1 MVKKIEG
8 RLNPALSQ
16 KSPHPDYIFTY
27 LNTMFD
33 SAFFGQ
39 VFWGNSVKAY
49 CLFAT
54 ILFLGLI
61 FKRIVSKL
69 LSKLL
74 FRLFKNFSQQSHDD
88 AFVALLI
95 KPIESFILLST
106 LYLSVN
112 QLKHPLQ
119 VPVFHY
125 TKLVGKVKES
135 IPVTIGEC
143 IDRIFL
149 FMIILSVFWII
160 LRIIDFISHV
170 LLFKASLTEN
180 KSDDQLV
187 PFLKEL
193 FKTIVVFIGFFTLLG
208 FVFEVNVL
216 TLITG
221 LGIGGI
227 AIALAAKESLEN
239 LIGSFTIFLDKPFTV
254 GDLVKVDGVEGT
266 VEKVGFRST
275 RIRTMEKTMAVIP
288 NRGMIDGVLENLS
301 LRNSRKVG
309 FMIGLTY
316 ETNAASLRQIITEIE
331 ELIHQHPSTNQ
342 DGNASFKSFGD
353 SGLNVEVN
361 YFVTELDFIQFLKIR
376 QEINLEII
384 DIVLRN
390 KSDFAY
396 PTQRLISDKPLVT
409 KEKEVGNDAVD

>member
-1 MVKKIEG
+1 M
-8 RLNPALSQ
+8 L
-16 KSPHPDYIFTY
+16 
-27 LNTMFD
+27 D
-33 SAFFGQ
+33 SAFFDQ
-39 VFWGNSVKAY
+39 IFWGNTIKAY
-49 CLFAT
+49 CLFGG

-61 FKRIVSKL
+61 FKRIVSRL
-69 LSKLL
+69 LSRLL
-74 FRLFKNFSQQSHDD
+74 FKLFRSFSSQSHND

-95 KPIESFILLST
+95 RPIEVFILLTT
-106 LYLSVN
+106 LYLSIN
-112 QLKHPLQ
+112 QLKHPLE
-119 VPVFHY
+119 VAVFHY
-125 TKLVGKVKES
+125 SKLVGKVKEQ
-135 IPVTIGEC
+135 IPVSIGDC

-149 FMIILSVFWII
+149 FMIILSIFWII

-170 LLFKASLTEN
+170 LLYKASLTED
-180 KSDDQLV
+180 KADDQLV

-193 FKTIVVFIGFFTLLG
+193 FKTIVIFIGFFTLLG

-275 RIRTMEKTMAVIP
+275 RIRTSEKTMATIP

-301 LRNSRKVG
+301 LRNSRKVS
-309 FMIGLTY
+309 FIIGLTY
-316 ETNAASLRQIITEIE
+316 ETNSASLRKIITEIE
-331 ELIHQHPSTNQ
+331 SYINNHKGTSN

-361 YFVTELDFIQFLKIR
+361 YFVTELNYTEFLQIR
-376 QEINLEII
+376 QEINLEIM
-384 DIVLRN
+384 DIVMRN

-396 PTQRLISDKPLVT
+396 PTQRLISDRT
-409 KEKEVGNDAVD
+409 IAQGDNTEVGNDTTD

>member
-1 MVKKIEG
+1 MMNSE
-8 RLNPALSQ
+8 
-16 KSPHPDYIFTY
+16 
-27 LNTMFD
+27 
-33 SAFFGQ
+33 FFNQ
-39 VFWGNSVKAY
+39 VFWGNNIRAY
-49 CLFAT
+49 FLFGT
-54 ILFLGLI
+54 ILLLGLI
-61 FKRIVSKL
+61 FRRIVSKL

-74 FRLFKNFSQQSHDD
+74 FKLFKSFSQQAHDD
-88 AFVALLI
+88 TFVSLLL
-95 KPIESFILLST
+95 KPIEVFILFST
-106 LYLSVN
+106 LYLSIN
-112 QLKHPLQ
+112 QLKHPLE
-119 VPVFHY
+119 VTVFHY
-125 TKLVGKVKES
+125 GKLVGKVKEQ
-135 IPVTIGEC
+135 IPVSIGDC

-149 FMIILSVFWII
+149 FLIILSIFWII

-170 LLFKASLTEN
+170 LLYKASLTES

-275 RIRTMEKTMAVIP
+275 LIRTTEKTMATIP
-288 NRGMIDGVLENLS
+288 NKGMIDGVLENMS
-301 LRNSRKVG
+301 LRNFRRVKFSFG
-309 FMIGLTY
+309 ITY
-316 ETNAASLRQIITEIE
+316 ETDAPTIKKIVEEIRTY
-331 ELIHQHPSTNQ
+331 IRQHPDTSD
-342 DGNASFKSFGD
+342 DGNAYFEGFGD
-353 SGLNVEVN
+353 SSLNIEVI
-361 YFVTELDFIQFLKIR
+361 YFVSITAYNDYLAIK
-376 QEINLEII
+376 QEINFKIMEI
-384 DIVLRN
+384 VMSN

-396 PTQRLISDKPLVT
+396 PTQRLISDQSAPVSDKVP
-409 KEKEVGNDAVD
+409 GNDATD

>member
-1 MVKKIEG
+1 M
-8 RLNPALSQ
+8 L
-16 KSPHPDYIFTY
+16 
-27 LNTMFD
+27 D
-33 SAFFGQ
+33 SAFFDQ
-39 VFWGNSVKAY
+39 VFWGNTVKAY
-49 CLFAT
+49 FLLGG

-74 FRLFKNFSQQSHDD
+74 FRLFKNFSNQSHDE
-88 AFVALLI
+88 AFVGLLL
-95 KPIESFILLST
+95 KPIEVFILLTT
-106 LYLSVN
+106 LYLSIN
-112 QLKHPLQ
+112 QLKHPLE
-119 VPVFHY
+119 VAVFHY
-125 TKLVGKVKES
+125 SKLIGKVKEL
-135 IPVTIGEC
+135 IPVTVGDC

-149 FMIILSVFWII
+149 FGIILSIFWII

-170 LLFKASLTEN
+170 LLYKASLTNN

-193 FKTIVVFIGFFTLLG
+193 FKTIVIFIGFFTLLG

-275 RIRTMEKTMAVIP
+275 RIRTSEKTMATIP

-301 LRNSRKVG
+301 LRNSRKVS
-309 FMIGLTY
+309 FIIGLTY
-316 ETNAASLRQIITEIE
+316 ETSSESLRKIITEIE
-331 ELIHQHPSTNQ
+331 SYINNHQGTSD

-361 YFVTELDFIQFLKIR
+361 YFVTVLDYAEFLKIR
-376 QEINLEII
+376 QEINLEIM
-384 DIVLRN
+384 DIVIRN

-396 PTQRLISDKPLVT
+396 PTQRLISDRPAPAGNN
-409 KEKEVGNDAVD
+409 EEVGNDAMD

>member
-1 MVKKIEG
+1 M
-8 RLNPALSQ
+8 L
-16 KSPHPDYIFTY
+16 
-27 LNTMFD
+27 D
-33 SAFFGQ
+33 SAFFDQ
-39 VFWGNSVKAY
+39 VFWGNTVKAY
-49 CLFAT
+49 FLFGG

-61 FKRIVSKL
+61 FKNIFSKL
-69 LSKLL
+69 LSRLL
-74 FRLFKNFSQQSHDD
+74 FKLFSNFSSQSHND
-88 AFVALLI
+88 AFVALLV
-95 KPIESFILLST
+95 KPIEIFILLST
-106 LYLSVN
+106 IYLSIN
-112 QLKHPLQ
+112 QLKHPLE
-119 VPVFHY
+119 VTVYHY
-125 TKLVGKVKES
+125 SKLIGKTKEL
-135 IPVTIGEC
+135 IPVSIGDC
-143 IDRIFL
+143 VDRIFL
-149 FMIILSVFWII
+149 FMIILSFFWII

-170 LLFKASLTEN
+170 LLYKASLTEN
-180 KSDDQLV
+180 KADDQLV

-193 FKTIVVFIGFFTLLG
+193 FKTIIIFIGFFTLLG

-275 RIRTMEKTMAVIP
+275 RIRTSEKTMATLP

-301 LRNSRKVG
+301 LRNSRKVS
-309 FMIGLTY
+309 FIIGLTY
-316 ETNAASLRQIITEIE
+316 ETSSNSLRKIITEIQDH
-331 ELIHQHPSTNQ
+331 INNHQGTSN

-361 YFVTELDFIQFLKIR
+361 YFVTELSYAEFLKIR
-376 QEINLEII
+376 QEINLEIM
-384 DIVLRN
+384 DIVIRN

-396 PTQRLISDKPLVT
+396 PTQRLISDRPVDHGD
-409 KEKEVGNDAVD
+409 KEEVGNDATD

>member
-1 MVKKIEG
+1 M
-8 RLNPALSQ
+8 L
-16 KSPHPDYIFTY
+16 
-27 LNTMFD
+27 D
-33 SAFFGQ
+33 SAFFDQ
-39 VFWGNSVKAY
+39 VFWGNTVKAY
-49 CLFAT
+49 FLFGG
-54 ILFLGLI
+54 ILFLGLV
-61 FKRIVSKL
+61 FKNIVSKL
-69 LSKLL
+69 LSRLL
-74 FRLFKNFSQQSHDD
+74 FKLFRNFSNQSHND
-88 AFVALLI
+88 AFVALLV
-95 KPIESFILLST
+95 KPIEVFILLTT
-106 LYLSVN
+106 LYLSIN
-112 QLKHPLQ
+112 QLKHPLE
-119 VPVFHY
+119 VAVFHY
-125 TKLVGKVKES
+125 SKLIGKVKEL
-135 IPVTIGEC
+135 IPVTIGDC

-149 FMIILSVFWII
+149 FGIILSIFWII

-170 LLFKASLTEN
+170 LLYKASLTDN

-193 FKTIVVFIGFFTLLG
+193 FKTIVIFIGFFTLLG

-275 RIRTMEKTMAVIP
+275 RIRTSEKTMATIP

-301 LRNSRKVG
+301 LRNSRKVS
-309 FMIGLTY
+309 FIIGLTY
-316 ETNAASLRQIITEIE
+316 ETNSESLRKIITEIE
-331 ELIHQHPSTNQ
+331 SYINNHQGTSD

-361 YFVTELDFIQFLKIR
+361 YFVTVLDYAEFLKIR
-376 QEINLEII
+376 QEINLEIM
-384 DIVLRN
+384 DIVIRN

-396 PTQRLISDKPLVT
+396 PTQRLISDRPAPPGD
-409 KEKEVGNDAVD
+409 KEEVGNDAMD

>member
-1 MVKKIEG
+1 M
-8 RLNPALSQ
+8 L
-16 KSPHPDYIFTY
+16 
-27 LNTMFD
+27 D
-33 SAFFGQ
+33 SAFFDQ
-39 VFWGNSVKAY
+39 IFWGNTVKAY
-49 CLFAT
+49 FLFGG

-61 FKRIVSKL
+61 FKRIVSRL
-69 LSKLL
+69 LSRLL
-74 FRLFKNFSQQSHDD
+74 FKLFSSFSSQSHND

-95 KPIESFILLST
+95 RPIEVFILLTT
-106 LYLSVN
+106 LYLSIN
-112 QLKHPLQ
+112 QLKHPLE
-119 VPVFHY
+119 VAVFHY
-125 TKLVGKVKES
+125 SKLVGKVKEQ
-135 IPVTIGEC
+135 IPVTIGDC

-149 FMIILSVFWII
+149 FMIILSIFWII

-170 LLFKASLTEN
+170 LLYKASLTDD
-180 KSDDQLV
+180 KADDQLV

-193 FKTIVVFIGFFTLLG
+193 FKTIVIFIGFFTLLG

-275 RIRTMEKTMAVIP
+275 RIRTSEKTMATIP

-301 LRNSRKVG
+301 LRNSRKVS
-309 FMIGLTY
+309 FIIGLTY
-316 ETNAASLRQIITEIE
+316 ETNSTSLRKIITEIE
-331 ELIHQHPSTNQ
+331 SYINNHKGTSD

-361 YFVTELDFIQFLKIR
+361 YFVTELNYNQFLQIR
-376 QEINLEII
+376 QEINLEIM
-384 DIVLRN
+384 DIVMRN

-396 PTQRLISDKPLVT
+396 PTQRLISDRT
-409 KEKEVGNDAVD
+409 IAQGDNTEVGNDTTD

>member
-1 MVKKIEG
+1 M
-8 RLNPALSQ
+8 L
-16 KSPHPDYIFTY
+16 
-27 LNTMFD
+27 D
-33 SAFFGQ
+33 SAFFDQ
-39 VFWGNSVKAY
+39 VFWGNTVKAY
-49 CLFAT
+49 FLFGG

-61 FKRIVSKL
+61 FKNIFSKL
-69 LSKLL
+69 LSRLL
-74 FRLFKNFSQQSHDD
+74 FKLFSNFSSQSHND
-88 AFVALLI
+88 AFVALLV
-95 KPIESFILLST
+95 KPIEIFILLST
-106 LYLSVN
+106 IYLSIN
-112 QLKHPLQ
+112 QLKHPLE
-119 VPVFHY
+119 VTVYHY
-125 TKLVGKVKES
+125 SKLIGKTKEL
-135 IPVTIGEC
+135 IPVSIGDC
-143 IDRIFL
+143 VDRIFL
-149 FMIILSVFWII
+149 FMIILSFFWII

-170 LLFKASLTEN
+170 LLYKASLTEN
-180 KSDDQLV
+180 KADDQLV

-193 FKTIVVFIGFFTLLG
+193 FKTIIIFIGFFTLLG

-275 RIRTMEKTMAVIP
+275 RIRTSEKTMATLP

-301 LRNSRKVG
+301 LRNSRKVS
-309 FMIGLTY
+309 FVIGLTY
-316 ETNAASLRQIITEIE
+316 ETSSDSLRKIIAEIQDY
-331 ELIHQHPSTNQ
+331 INTHQGTSD

-361 YFVTELDFIQFLKIR
+361 YFVTELDGNEFLKIR
-376 QEINLEII
+376 QEINLEIM
-384 DIVLRN
+384 DIVIRN

-396 PTQRLISDKPLVT
+396 PTQRLISDRPVST
-409 KEKEVGNDAVD
+409 TTEKEVGNDATD

>member
-1 MVKKIEG
+1 M
-8 RLNPALSQ
+8 L
-16 KSPHPDYIFTY
+16 
-27 LNTMFD
+27 D
-33 SAFFGQ
+33 SAFFDQ
-39 VFWGNSVKAY
+39 VFWGNTVKAY
-49 CLFAT
+49 FLFGG

-61 FKRIVSKL
+61 FKRIVSRL
-69 LSKLL
+69 LSRLL
-74 FRLFKNFSQQSHDD
+74 FKLFRSFSSQSHND

-95 KPIESFILLST
+95 RPIEVFILLTT
-106 LYLSVN
+106 LYLSIN
-112 QLKHPLQ
+112 QLKHPLE
-119 VPVFHY
+119 VTVFHY
-125 TKLVGKVKES
+125 SKLIGKVKEQ
-135 IPVTIGEC
+135 IPVTIGDC

-170 LLFKASLTEN
+170 LLYKASLTED
-180 KSDDQLV
+180 KADDQLV

-193 FKTIVVFIGFFTLLG
+193 FKTIVIFIGFFTLLG

-275 RIRTMEKTMAVIP
+275 RIRTSEKTMATIP

-301 LRNSRKVG
+301 LRNSRKVS
-309 FMIGLTY
+309 FIIGLTY
-316 ETNAASLRQIITEIE
+316 ETNSASLRKIITEIE
-331 ELIHQHPSTNQ
+331 SYINNHKGTSD

-361 YFVTELDFIQFLKIR
+361 YFVTELNYTQFLQIR
-376 QEINLEII
+376 QEINLEIM
-384 DIVLRN
+384 DIVIRN

-396 PTQRLISDKPLVT
+396 PTQRLISDRIVSQGDNA
-409 KEKEVGNDAVD
+409 EVGNDATD

>member
-1 MVKKIEG
+1 M
-8 RLNPALSQ
+8 L
-16 KSPHPDYIFTY
+16 
-27 LNTMFD
+27 D
-33 SAFFGQ
+33 SAFFDQ
-39 VFWGNSVKAY
+39 VFWGNTVKAY
-49 CLFAT
+49 FLFGG
-54 ILFLGLI
+54 ILFLGLV
-61 FKRIVSKL
+61 FKNIVSKL
-69 LSKLL
+69 LSRLL
-74 FRLFKNFSQQSHDD
+74 FKLFRNFSNQSHND
-88 AFVALLI
+88 AFVALLV
-95 KPIESFILLST
+95 KPIEVFILLTT
-106 LYLSVN
+106 LYLSIN
-112 QLKHPLQ
+112 QLKHPLE
-119 VPVFHY
+119 VAVFHY
-125 TKLVGKVKES
+125 SKLIGKVKEL
-135 IPVTIGEC
+135 IPVTIGDC

-149 FMIILSVFWII
+149 FGIILSIFWII

-170 LLFKASLTEN
+170 LLFKASLTNN

-193 FKTIVVFIGFFTLLG
+193 FKTIVIFIGFFTLLG

-275 RIRTMEKTMAVIP
+275 RIRTSEKTMATIP

-301 LRNSRKVG
+301 LRNSRKVS
-309 FMIGLTY
+309 FIIGLTY
-316 ETNAASLRQIITEIE
+316 ETNSASLREIISEIE
-331 ELIHQHPSTNQ
+331 SYINNHQGTSD

-361 YFVTELDFIQFLKIR
+361 YFVTVLEYAEFLKIR
-376 QEINLEII
+376 QEINLEIM
-384 DIVLRN
+384 DIVIRN

-396 PTQRLISDKPLVT
+396 PTQRLISDRPAPAGNN
-409 KEKEVGNDAVD
+409 EEVGNDAMD

>member
-1 MVKKIEG
+1 M
-8 RLNPALSQ
+8 L
-16 KSPHPDYIFTY
+16 
-27 LNTMFD
+27 D
-33 SAFFGQ
+33 SAFFDQ
-39 VFWGNSVKAY
+39 VFWGNTVKAY
-49 CLFAT
+49 FLFGG
-54 ILFLGLI
+54 ILFLGLV
-61 FKRIVSKL
+61 FKNIVSKL
-69 LSKLL
+69 LSRLL
-74 FRLFKNFSQQSHDD
+74 FKLFRNFSNQSHND
-88 AFVALLI
+88 AFVALLV
-95 KPIESFILLST
+95 KPIEVFILLTT
-106 LYLSVN
+106 LYLSIN
-112 QLKHPLQ
+112 QLKHPLE
-119 VPVFHY
+119 VAVFHY
-125 TKLVGKVKES
+125 SKLIGKVKEL
-135 IPVTIGEC
+135 IPVTIGDC

-149 FMIILSVFWII
+149 FGIILSIFWII

-170 LLFKASLTEN
+170 LLYKASLTDN

-193 FKTIVVFIGFFTLLG
+193 FKTIVIFIGFFTLLG

-275 RIRTMEKTMAVIP
+275 RIRTSEKTMATIP

-301 LRNSRKVG
+301 LRNSRKVS
-309 FMIGLTY
+309 FIIGLTY
-316 ETNAASLRQIITEIE
+316 ETNSESLRKIITEIE
-331 ELIHQHPSTNQ
+331 SYINNHQGTSD

-361 YFVTELDFIQFLKIR
+361 YFVTVLDYAEFLKIR
-376 QEINLEII
+376 QEINLEIM
-384 DIVLRN
+384 DIVIRN

-396 PTQRLISDKPLVT
+396 PTQRLISDRPAPAGNN
-409 KEKEVGNDAVD
+409 EEVGNDVMD

>member
-1 MVKKIEG
+1 M
-8 RLNPALSQ
+8 L
-16 KSPHPDYIFTY
+16 
-27 LNTMFD
+27 D
-33 SAFFGQ
+33 SAFFDQ
-39 VFWGNSVKAY
+39 VFWGNTVKAY
-49 CLFAT
+49 FLFGG
-54 ILFLGLI
+54 ILFLGLV
-61 FKRIVSKL
+61 FKNIVSKL
-69 LSKLL
+69 LSRLL
-74 FRLFKNFSQQSHDD
+74 FKLFRNFSNQSHND
-88 AFVALLI
+88 AFVALLV
-95 KPIESFILLST
+95 KPIEVFILLTT
-106 LYLSVN
+106 LYLSIN
-112 QLKHPLQ
+112 QLKHPLE
-119 VPVFHY
+119 VAVFHY
-125 TKLVGKVKES
+125 SKLIGKAKEL
-135 IPVTIGEC
+135 IPVTIGDC

-149 FMIILSVFWII
+149 FGIILSIFWII

-170 LLFKASLTEN
+170 LLYKASLTDN

-193 FKTIVVFIGFFTLLG
+193 FKTIVIFIGFFTLLG

-275 RIRTMEKTMAVIP
+275 RIRTSEKTMATIP

-301 LRNSRKVG
+301 LRNSRKVS
-309 FMIGLTY
+309 FIIGLTY
-316 ETNAASLRQIITEIE
+316 ETNSESLRKIITEIE
-331 ELIHQHPSTNQ
+331 SYINNHQGTSD

-361 YFVTELDFIQFLKIR
+361 YFVTVLDYAEFLNIR
-376 QEINLEII
+376 QEINLEIM
-384 DIVLRN
+384 DIVIRN

-396 PTQRLISDKPLVT
+396 PTQRLISDRPAPAGNN
-409 KEKEVGNDAVD
+409 EEVGNDAMD

>member
-1 MVKKIEG
+1 M
-8 RLNPALSQ
+8 L
-16 KSPHPDYIFTY
+16 
-27 LNTMFD
+27 D
-33 SAFFGQ
+33 SAFFDQ
-39 VFWGNSVKAY
+39 VFWGNTVKAY
-49 CLFAT
+49 FLFGG
-54 ILFLGLI
+54 ILFLGLM

-74 FRLFKNFSQQSHDD
+74 FKLFRNFSNQSHDE
-88 AFVALLI
+88 AFVGLLL
-95 KPIESFILLST
+95 KPIEVFILLTT
-106 LYLSVN
+106 LYLSIN
-112 QLKHPLQ
+112 QLKHPLE
-119 VPVFHY
+119 VAVFHY
-125 TKLVGKVKES
+125 SKLIGKVKEL
-135 IPVTIGEC
+135 IPVTIGDC

-149 FMIILSVFWII
+149 FGIILSIFWII

-170 LLFKASLTEN
+170 LLYKASLTDN

-193 FKTIVVFIGFFTLLG
+193 FKTIVIFIGFFTLLG

-275 RIRTMEKTMAVIP
+275 RIRTSEKTMATIP

-301 LRNSRKVG
+301 LRNSRKVS
-309 FMIGLTY
+309 FIIGLTY
-316 ETNAASLRQIITEIE
+316 ETNSESLRKIITEIE
-331 ELIHQHPSTNQ
+331 SYINNHQGTSD

-361 YFVTELDFIQFLKIR
+361 YFVTVLDYAEFLKIR
-376 QEINLEII
+376 QEINLEIM
-384 DIVLRN
+384 DIVIRN

-396 PTQRLISDKPLVT
+396 PTQRLISDRPASAVT
-409 KEKEVGNDAVD
+409 NEEVGNDAMD

>member
-1 MVKKIEG
+1 M
-8 RLNPALSQ
+8 L
-16 KSPHPDYIFTY
+16 
-27 LNTMFD
+27 D
-33 SAFFGQ
+33 SAFFDQ
-39 VFWGNSVKAY
+39 VFWGNTVKAY
-49 CLFAT
+49 FLFGG

-61 FKRIVSKL
+61 FKRIVSRL
-69 LSKLL
+69 LSRLL
-74 FRLFKNFSQQSHDD
+74 FKLFRSFSSQSHND

-95 KPIESFILLST
+95 RPIEVFILLTT
-106 LYLSVN
+106 LYLSIN
-112 QLKHPLQ
+112 QLKHPLE
-119 VPVFHY
+119 VTVFHY
-125 TKLVGKVKES
+125 SKLIGKVKEQ
-135 IPVTIGEC
+135 IPVTIGDC

-149 FMIILSVFWII
+149 FMIILAIFWII

-170 LLFKASLTEN
+170 LLYKASLTED
-180 KSDDQLV
+180 KADDQLV

-193 FKTIVVFIGFFTLLG
+193 FKTIVIFIGFFTLLG

-275 RIRTMEKTMAVIP
+275 RIRTSEKTMATIP

-301 LRNSRKVG
+301 LRNSRKVS
-309 FMIGLTY
+309 FIIGLTY
-316 ETNAASLRQIITEIE
+316 ETNSASLRKIITEIE
-331 ELIHQHPSTNQ
+331 SYINNHKGTSD

-361 YFVTELDFIQFLKIR
+361 YFVTELNYTQFLQIR
-376 QEINLEII
+376 QEINLEIM
-384 DIVLRN
+384 DIVIRN

-396 PTQRLISDKPLVT
+396 PTQRLISDRIVSQGDNA
-409 KEKEVGNDAVD
+409 EVGNDATD

>member
-1 MVKKIEG
+1 M
-8 RLNPALSQ
+8 L
-16 KSPHPDYIFTY
+16 
-27 LNTMFD
+27 D
-33 SAFFGQ
+33 SAFFDQ
-39 VFWGNSVKAY
+39 IFWGNTVKAY
-49 CLFAT
+49 FLFGG

-61 FKRIVSKL
+61 FKRIVSRL
-69 LSKLL
+69 LSRLL
-74 FRLFKNFSQQSHDD
+74 FKLFSSFSNQSHND

-95 KPIESFILLST
+95 RPIEIFILLTT
-106 LYLSVN
+106 LYLSIN
-112 QLKHPLQ
+112 QLKHPLE
-119 VPVFHY
+119 VAVFHY
-125 TKLVGKVKES
+125 SKLVGKVKEQ
-135 IPVTIGEC
+135 IPVTIGDC

-149 FMIILSVFWII
+149 FMIILSIFWII

-170 LLFKASLTEN
+170 LLYKASLTDD
-180 KSDDQLV
+180 KADDQLV

-193 FKTIVVFIGFFTLLG
+193 FKTIVIFIGFFTLLG

-275 RIRTMEKTMAVIP
+275 RIRTSEKTMATIP

-301 LRNSRKVG
+301 LRNSRKVS
-309 FMIGLTY
+309 FIIGLTY
-316 ETNAASLRQIITEIE
+316 ETNSTSLRKIITEIE
-331 ELIHQHPSTNQ
+331 SYINNHKGTSN

-361 YFVTELDFIQFLKIR
+361 YFVTELNYTQFLQIR
-376 QEINLEII
+376 QEINLEIM
-384 DIVLRN
+384 DIVMRN

-396 PTQRLISDKPLVT
+396 PTQRLISDRT
-409 KEKEVGNDAVD
+409 IAQGDNTEVGNDTTD

>member
-1 MVKKIEG
+1 M
-8 RLNPALSQ
+8 L
-16 KSPHPDYIFTY
+16 
-27 LNTMFD
+27 D
-33 SAFFGQ
+33 SAFFDQ
-39 VFWGNSVKAY
+39 VFWGNTVKAY
-49 CLFAT
+49 FLLGG

-74 FRLFKNFSQQSHDD
+74 FRLFKNFSNQSHDE
-88 AFVALLI
+88 AFVGLLL
-95 KPIESFILLST
+95 KPIEVFILLTT
-106 LYLSVN
+106 LYLSIN
-112 QLKHPLQ
+112 QLKHPLE
-119 VPVFHY
+119 VAVFHY
-125 TKLVGKVKES
+125 SKLIGKFKEL
-135 IPVTIGEC
+135 IPVTIGDC

-149 FMIILSVFWII
+149 FGIILSVFWII

-170 LLFKASLTEN
+170 WLYKASLTEN
-180 KSDDQLV
+180 KADDQLV

-193 FKTIVVFIGFFTLLG
+193 LKTVVIFIGFFTLLG

-275 RIRTMEKTMAVIP
+275 RIRTSEKTMATLP

-301 LRNSRKVG
+301 LRNSRKVS
-309 FMIGLTY
+309 FVIGLTY
-316 ETNAASLRQIITEIE
+316 ETSSDSLRKIITEIE
-331 ELIHQHPSTNQ
+331 SYINNHEGTSD

-361 YFVTELDFIQFLKIR
+361 YFVTVLNYTEFLKIR
-376 QEINLEII
+376 QEINLEIM
-384 DIVLRN
+384 DIVIRN

-396 PTQRLISDKPLVT
+396 PTQRLISDRPIGNT
-409 KEKEVGNDAVD
+409 AEKEVGNDATD

>member
-1 MVKKIEG
+1 MI
-8 RLNPALSQ
+8 
-16 KSPHPDYIFTY
+16 
-27 LNTMFD
+27 D
-33 SAFFGQ
+33 SAFFDQ
-39 VFWGNSVKAY
+39 IFWGNSVKAY
-49 CLFAT
+49 FLFGG

-61 FKRIVSKL
+61 FKRVVSRL
-69 LSKLL
+69 LSRLL
-74 FRLFKNFSQQSHDD
+74 FKLFRSFSSQSHND

-95 KPIESFILLST
+95 RPIEIFILLTT
-106 LYLSVN
+106 LYLSIN
-112 QLKHPLQ
+112 QLKHPLE
-119 VPVFHY
+119 VTVFHY
-125 TKLVGKVKES
+125 SKLIGKVKEQL
-135 IPVTIGEC
+135 PVTIGDC

-149 FMIILSVFWII
+149 FMIILSIFWII

-170 LLFKASLTEN
+170 LLYKASLTED
-180 KSDDQLV
+180 KADDQLV

-193 FKTIVVFIGFFTLLG
+193 FKTIVIFIGFFTLLG

-275 RIRTMEKTMAVIP
+275 RIRTSEKTMATIP

-301 LRNSRKVG
+301 LRNSRKVS
-309 FMIGLTY
+309 FIIGLTY
-316 ETNAASLRQIITEIE
+316 ETNSASLRNIITEIE
-331 ELIHQHPSTNQ
+331 SYINNHKGTSD

-361 YFVTELDFIQFLKIR
+361 YFVTELNYAQFLQIR
-376 QEINLEII
+376 QEINLEIM
-384 DIVLRN
+384 DIVMRN

-396 PTQRLISDKPLVT
+396 PTQRLISDRVVT
-409 KEKEVGNDAVD
+409 STDSPEVGNDTMD

>member
-1 MVKKIEG
+1 
-8 RLNPALSQ
+8 
-16 KSPHPDYIFTY
+16 
-27 LNTMFD
+27 MFD
-33 SAFFGQ
+33 SSFFDQ
-39 VFWGNSVKAY
+39 VFWGNTVKAY
-49 CLFAT
+49 CLFAG
-54 ILFLGLI
+54 ILFFGLI
-61 FKRIVSKL
+61 FKRIVSRL

-74 FRLFKNFSQQSHDD
+74 FKLFRSFSQQSHDE
-88 AFVALLI
+88 AFVALLV
-95 KPIESFILLST
+95 KPIESFILLAT

-112 QLKHPLQ
+112 QLKHPLEMAL
-119 VPVFHY
+119 FHY
-125 TKLVGKVKES
+125 SKLVGKTKEQ
-135 IPVTIGEC
+135 IPVSIGDC

-170 LLFKASLTEN
+170 LLFKASLTHN

-193 FKTIVVFIGFFTLLG
+193 FKTIVIFIGFFTLLG

-239 LIGSFTIFLDKPFTV
+239 LIGSFTIFLDKPFVV

-275 RIRTMEKTMAVIP
+275 RIRTSEKTMATIP

-301 LRNSRKVG
+301 LRNLRKVS
-309 FMIGLTY
+309 FVIGLTY
-316 ETNAASLRQIITEIE
+316 ETNATSVKNIVAEIE
-331 ELIHQHPSTNQ
+331 EYINQ
-342 DGNASFKSFGD
+342 RAETTDGNAAFKSFGD
-353 SGLNVEVN
+353 SGLNIEIS
-361 YFVTELDFIQFLKIR
+361 YFVTILDNAQFIKIR
-376 QEINLEII
+376 QEINLEIM
-384 DIVLRN
+384 DIVMRN

-396 PTQRLISDKPLVT
+396 PTQRLISDKPHT
-409 KEKEVGNDAVD
+409 EDHEKEVGNDATD

>member
-1 MVKKIEG
+1 M
-8 RLNPALSQ
+8 L
-16 KSPHPDYIFTY
+16 
-27 LNTMFD
+27 D
-33 SAFFGQ
+33 SAFFDQ
-39 VFWGNSVKAY
+39 VFWGNTVKAY
-49 CLFAT
+49 FLFGGL
-54 ILFLGLI
+54 LFLGLI
-61 FKRIVSKL
+61 FKRIVSRL
-69 LSKLL
+69 LSRLL
-74 FRLFKNFSQQSHDD
+74 FKLFRSFSSQSHND

-95 KPIESFILLST
+95 RPIEVFILLTT
-106 LYLSVN
+106 LYLSIN
-112 QLKHPLQ
+112 QLKHPLE
-119 VPVFHY
+119 VTVFHY
-125 TKLVGKVKES
+125 SKLIGKVKEQ
-135 IPVTIGEC
+135 IPVTIGDC

-149 FMIILSVFWII
+149 FMIILSIFWII

-170 LLFKASLTEN
+170 LLYKASLTED
-180 KSDDQLV
+180 KADDQLV

-193 FKTIVVFIGFFTLLG
+193 FKTIVIFIGFFTLLG

-275 RIRTMEKTMAVIP
+275 RIRTSEKTMATIP

-301 LRNSRKVG
+301 LRNSRKVS
-309 FMIGLTY
+309 FIIGLTY
-316 ETNAASLRQIITEIE
+316 ETNSASLRKIITEIE
-331 ELIHQHPSTNQ
+331 SYINNHQGTSD

-361 YFVTELDFIQFLKIR
+361 YFVTELNYTQFLQIR
-376 QEINLEII
+376 QEINLEIM
-384 DIVLRN
+384 DIVIRN

-396 PTQRLISDKPLVT
+396 PTQRLISDRIVSQGDNA
-409 KEKEVGNDAVD
+409 EVGNDATD

>member
-1 MVKKIEG
+1 M
-8 RLNPALSQ
+8 L
-16 KSPHPDYIFTY
+16 
-27 LNTMFD
+27 D
-33 SAFFGQ
+33 SAFFDQ
-39 VFWGNSVKAY
+39 VFWGNTVKAY
-49 CLFAT
+49 FLFGG
-54 ILFLGLI
+54 ILFLGLV
-61 FKRIVSKL
+61 FKNIVSKL
-69 LSKLL
+69 LSRLL
-74 FRLFKNFSQQSHDD
+74 FKLFRNFSNQSHND
-88 AFVALLI
+88 AFVALLV
-95 KPIESFILLST
+95 KPIEVFILLTT
-106 LYLSVN
+106 LYLSIN
-112 QLKHPLQ
+112 QLKHPLE
-119 VPVFHY
+119 VAVFHY
-125 TKLVGKVKES
+125 SKLIGKVKES
-135 IPVTIGEC
+135 IPVTIGDC

-149 FMIILSVFWII
+149 FGIILSIFWII

-170 LLFKASLTEN
+170 LLYKASLTNN

-193 FKTIVVFIGFFTLLG
+193 FKTIVIFIGFFTLLG

-275 RIRTMEKTMAVIP
+275 RIRTSEKTMATIP

-301 LRNSRKVG
+301 LRNSRKVS
-309 FMIGLTY
+309 FIIGLTY
-316 ETNAASLRQIITEIE
+316 ETNSESLRKIIAEIE
-331 ELIHQHPSTNQ
+331 GYINNHQGTSD

-361 YFVTELDFIQFLKIR
+361 YFVTVLDHAEFLKIR
-376 QEINLEII
+376 QEINLEIM
-384 DIVLRN
+384 DIVIRN

-396 PTQRLISDKPLVT
+396 PTQRLISDRPAPAGD
-409 KEKEVGNDAVD
+409 KEEVGNDAMD

>member
-1 MVKKIEG
+1 M
-8 RLNPALSQ
+8 L
-16 KSPHPDYIFTY
+16 
-27 LNTMFD
+27 D
-33 SAFFGQ
+33 SAFFDQ
-39 VFWGNSVKAY
+39 VFWGNTVKAY
-49 CLFAT
+49 FLFGG
-54 ILFLGLI
+54 ILFFGLV
-61 FKRIVSKL
+61 FKNIVSKL
-69 LSKLL
+69 LSRLL
-74 FRLFKNFSQQSHDD
+74 FKLFRNFSNQSHND
-88 AFVALLI
+88 AFVALLV
-95 KPIESFILLST
+95 KPIEVFILLTT
-106 LYLSVN
+106 LYLSIN
-112 QLKHPLQ
+112 QLKHPLE
-119 VPVFHY
+119 VAVFHY
-125 TKLVGKVKES
+125 SKLIGKVKEL
-135 IPVTIGEC
+135 IPVTIGDC

-149 FMIILSVFWII
+149 FGIILSIFWII

-170 LLFKASLTEN
+170 LLYKASLTEN
-180 KSDDQLV
+180 KADDQLV

-193 FKTIVVFIGFFTLLG
+193 FKTVVIFIGFFTLLG

-275 RIRTMEKTMAVIP
+275 RVRTSEKTMATIP

-301 LRNSRKVG
+301 LRNSRKVS
-309 FMIGLTY
+309 FIIGLTY
-316 ETNAASLRQIITEIE
+316 ETNSESLRKIITEIE
-331 ELIHQHPSTNQ
+331 SYINNHQGTSD

-361 YFVTELDFIQFLKIR
+361 YFVTVLNYAEFLKIR
-376 QEINLEII
+376 QEINLEIM
-384 DIVLRN
+384 DIVIRN

-396 PTQRLISDKPLVT
+396 PTQRLISDRPAPSGDT
-409 KEKEVGNDAVD
+409 EEVGNDAMD

>member
-1 MVKKIEG
+1 M
-8 RLNPALSQ
+8 L
-16 KSPHPDYIFTY
+16 
-27 LNTMFD
+27 D
-33 SAFFGQ
+33 SAFFDQ
-39 VFWGNSVKAY
+39 VFWGNTVKAY
-49 CLFAT
+49 FLFGG
-54 ILFLGLI
+54 ILFLGLV
-61 FKRIVSKL
+61 FKNIVSKL
-69 LSKLL
+69 LSRLL
-74 FRLFKNFSQQSHDD
+74 FKLFRNFSNQSHND
-88 AFVALLI
+88 AFVALLV
-95 KPIESFILLST
+95 KPIEVFILLTT
-106 LYLSVN
+106 LYLSIN
-112 QLKHPLQ
+112 QLKHPLE
-119 VPVFHY
+119 VAVFHY
-125 TKLVGKVKES
+125 SKLIGKVKEL
-135 IPVTIGEC
+135 IPVTVGDC

-149 FMIILSVFWII
+149 FGIILSIFWII

-170 LLFKASLTEN
+170 LLFKASLTNN

-193 FKTIVVFIGFFTLLG
+193 FKTIVIFIGFFTLLG

-275 RIRTMEKTMAVIP
+275 RIRTSEKTMATIP

-301 LRNSRKVG
+301 LRNSRKVS
-309 FMIGLTY
+309 FIIGLTY
-316 ETNAASLRQIITEIE
+316 ETNSESLRKIIAEIE
-331 ELIHQHPSTNQ
+331 GYINNHQGTSD

-361 YFVTELDFIQFLKIR
+361 YFVTVLDHAEFLKIR
-376 QEINLEII
+376 QEINLEIM
-384 DIVLRN
+384 DIVIRN

-396 PTQRLISDKPLVT
+396 PTQRLISDRPAPAGD
-409 KEKEVGNDAVD
+409 KEEVGNDAMD

>member
-1 MVKKIEG
+1 M
-8 RLNPALSQ
+8 L
-16 KSPHPDYIFTY
+16 
-27 LNTMFD
+27 D
-33 SAFFGQ
+33 SAFFDQ
-39 VFWGNSVKAY
+39 IFWGNTVKAY
-49 CLFAT
+49 FLFGG

-61 FKRIVSKL
+61 FKRIVSRL
-69 LSKLL
+69 LSRLL
-74 FRLFKNFSQQSHDD
+74 FKLFSSFSSQSHND

-95 KPIESFILLST
+95 RPIEVFILLTT
-106 LYLSVN
+106 LYLSIN
-112 QLKHPLQ
+112 QLKHPLE
-119 VPVFHY
+119 VAVFHY
-125 TKLVGKVKES
+125 SKLVGKVKEQ
-135 IPVTIGEC
+135 IPVTIGDC

-149 FMIILSVFWII
+149 FMIILSIFWII

-170 LLFKASLTEN
+170 LLYKASLTDD
-180 KSDDQLV
+180 KADDQLV

-193 FKTIVVFIGFFTLLG
+193 FKTIVIFIGFFTLLG

-275 RIRTMEKTMAVIP
+275 RIRTSEKTMATIP

-301 LRNSRKVG
+301 LRNSRKVS
-309 FMIGLTY
+309 FIIGLTY
-316 ETNAASLRQIITEIE
+316 ETNSTSLRKIITEIE
-331 ELIHQHPSTNQ
+331 SYINNHKGTSN

-361 YFVTELDFIQFLKIR
+361 YFVTELNYTQFLQIR
-376 QEINLEII
+376 QEINLEIM
-384 DIVLRN
+384 DIVMRN

-396 PTQRLISDKPLVT
+396 PTQRLISDRIVAQGDNT
-409 KEKEVGNDAVD
+409 EVGNDTTD